1 MVSDFLGRER
11 LPVILQAEHSEC
23 ALVCLA
29 MVLNFHGH
37 RIDINTLRLRSG
49 TSAQGVTLKSLIQLA
64 DRWQL
69 ATRPLRLETEEL
81 GQLVLPAILH
91 WDLDHFVVLK
101 AVRKGRVYLHDP
113 ASGARDLALSDIDR
127 HFTGVALELRPAADF
142 KQCDETRRLQLW
154 DLWQRSEGLWRSL
167 GQLLLLSLL
176 LQLFALALPFYTQL
190 FIDDVLVNQDHALL
204 KIMATG
210 FFMVTVVRC
219 LTELLRARVV
229 LHLGSTLGFQFA
241 TNVCRHLLR
250 LPLSWFARR
259 HPGDITSRF
268 ASLAQI
274 KDFLCSGIVEV
285 LIDSVMVLWTLALM
299 LVYSRLL
306 TAVALVAVLLYLAL
320 RCLLYRRMRICNEEL
335 LQASASESSH
345 FLENL
350 RAIQGI
356 RLFGKEA
363 ERLSGWQNVYA
374 TVINAGVRAQMLG
387 VHLRFANG
395 LLLGVENIVLMLLG
409 GFAVLNN
416 EISMG
421 MVMAYLSF
429 KDQFYNRVFALVDK
443 VFEFRLLELHLSRLG
458 DIALHPPEQHRRGI
472 GIPPP
477 DVCLQGGL
485 VLQQLGFRHDEQ
497 APWLFRGIDLQVGND
512 EVVAITGPTGC
523 GKSTLLKVV
532 LSLLQPTEGVV
543 SLHGMPINSMG
554 LEAYRERIAGVLQ
567 DDALLSGSIFD
578 NITLFDPTPDRERVE
593 MVASLAAIAPDIRVM
608 PMQYNTL
615 VGSMG
620 AALSGGQVQR
630 ILLARA
636 LYKRPR
642 LLVLDEATSHLDVA
656 TEKAVNKAIKQ
667 MNIARL
673 LVAHRPD
680 TIRQADRILELTPTG
695 LRQISHA
702 DLDRS
707 LQEPQWQPRR
717 MAV

>member
-1 MVSDFLGRER
+1 MRFELPGQQR

-23 ALVCLA
+23 GLAALA

-49 TSAQGVTLKSLIQLA
+49 ASAVGQTLKSLMQLA

-69 ATRPLRLETEEL
+69 AARPLRLEPQEL
-81 GQLVLPAILH
+81 EQLVLPAILH
-91 WDLDHFVVLK
+91 WDLNHFVVLK
-101 AVRKGRVYLHDP
+101 QVRSNSVCLHDP
-113 ASGARDLALSDIDR
+113 ARGERELSRQELGR
-127 HFTGVALELRPAADF
+127 HFSGVALELRPADGFTARDD
-142 KQCDETRRLQLW
+142 QQRLQLW
-154 DLWQRSEGLWRSL
+154 DLWQRSEGLWGSL
-167 GQLLLLSLL
+167 GQLLVLSML

-210 FFMVTVVRC
+210 FFMVTLVRC
-219 LTELLRARVV
+219 LTEVLRSRLVI
-229 LHLGSTLGFQFA
+229 HIGNTLGFQFA

-250 LPLSWFARR
+250 LPLQWFARR
-259 HPGDITSRF
+259 HPGDIMSRF
-268 ASLAQI
+268 GSLSQI
-274 KDFLCSGIVEV
+274 RDFLCSGIVEV
-285 LIDSVMVLWTLALM
+285 IIDAVMVLGTLALM

-306 TAVALVAVLLYLAL
+306 TAVALVAVVLYMVMRCAL
-320 RCLLYRRMRICNEEL
+320 HRQFRARNDEL
-335 LQASASESSH
+335 LQAGAIENSY

-356 RLFGKEA
+356 RMFGKESD
-363 ERLSGWQNVYA
+363 RLSGWQNAHARVL
-374 TVINAGVRAQMLG
+374 NAGVSAQLLG
-387 VHLRFANG
+387 INVRFANG

-429 KDQFYNRVFALVDK
+429 KDQFYGRVFALIDK
-443 VFEFRLLELHLSRLG
+443 LFEFRLLDLHLARLG
-458 DIALHPPEQHRRGI
+458 DIALQPQEANRRGV
-472 GIPPP
+472 GVPPP

-485 VLQQLGFRHDEQ
+485 ALTGLGYRHDEQ
-497 APWLFRGIDLQVGND
+497 APWLFRGIDLVLGNE
-512 EVVAITGPTGC
+512 EVVAIVGPTGC
-523 GKSTLLKVV
+523 GKSTLVKLV
-532 LSLLQPTEGVV
+532 LSLLQPQEGVI
-543 SLHGMPINSMG
+543 SLYGMPVTAMG
-554 LEAYRERIAGVLQ
+554 LDAYRERIAGVLQ

-578 NITLFDPTPDRERVE
+578 NITMFDPQPDRERVE
-593 MVASLAAIAPDIRVM
+593 LVAGLAAIANDIRVL

-620 AALSGGQVQR
+620 AALSGGQIQR

-656 TEKAVNKAIKQ
+656 TEKAVNKAIRQLK
-667 MNIARL
+667 IARL
-673 LVAHRPD
+673 VVAHRPE
-680 TIRQADRILELTPTG
+680 TILQADRILELTPTG
-695 LRQISHA
+695 LREVRHA
-702 DLDRS
+702 DFGSNLS
-707 LQEPQWQPRR
+707 AGQWQPKPV
-717 MAV
+717 AV

>member
-1 MVSDFLGRER
+1 MRFDFSGRAQ

-23 ALVCLA
+23 GVACLA

-49 TSAQGVTLKSLIQLA
+49 ATTQGLTLKSLMQLA

-69 ATRPLRLETEEL
+69 AARPVRLETYEL
-81 GQLVLPAILH
+81 DQLLLPAILH
-91 WDLDHFVVLK
+91 WDLNHFVVLK
-101 AVRKGRVYLHDP
+101 AVRNGRVYLHDP
-113 ASGARDLALSDIDR
+113 AFGERTLAITELDR
-127 HFTGVALELRPAADF
+127 HFTGVALEMRTAPDF
-142 KQCDETRRLQLW
+142 KQCDETRRLRLW
-154 DLWQRSEGLWRSL
+154 DLWERSEGLWGSL
-167 GQLLLLSLL
+167 GQLLILSLL

-190 FIDDVLVNQDHALL
+190 FIDDVLVNQDRALL

-219 LTELLRARVV
+219 LAELLRARVV
-229 LHLGSTLGFQFA
+229 LHLGNTLGFQFS

-250 LPLSWFARR
+250 LPLAWFSRR
-259 HPGDITSRF
+259 HPGDISSRF
-268 ASLAQI
+268 ASLTQI

-306 TAVALVAVLLYLAL
+306 TSVALLAVVVYVAL
-320 RCLLYRRMRICNEEL
+320 RWALHRNIRARNEEL
-335 LQASASESSH
+335 LQASASESSY

-363 ERLSGWQNVYA
+363 DRLSGWQNA
-374 TVINAGVRAQMLG
+374 HAAVINAAVRAQLLG
-387 VHLRFANG
+387 VNLRFANG

-416 EISMG
+416 DLSMG

-443 VFEFRLLELHLSRLG
+443 LFEFRLLELHLARLG
-458 DIALHPPEQHRRGI
+458 DIALHPVEQHRRGI
-472 GIPPP
+472 GVPPP

-485 VLQQLGFRHDEQ
+485 VLKDVGFRHDEQ
-497 APWLFRGIDLQVGND
+497 APWLFRQVALEVGND
-512 EVVAITGPTGC
+512 EVVAIIGPTGS

-532 LSLLQPTEGVV
+532 LSLLQPTEGIV

-554 LEAYRERIAGVLQ
+554 LESYRARIAGVLQ
-567 DDALLSGSIFD
+567 DDGLLSGSIFD
-578 NITLFDPTPDRERVE
+578 NITLFDPVPDRERVE
-593 MVASLAAIAPDIRVM
+593 LVASLAAIANDIRVM

-636 LYKRPR
+636 LYKQPR
-642 LLVLDEATSHLDVA
+642 LLVLDEATSHLDIA
-656 TEKAVNKAIKQ
+656 TEHAVNKAIKQ
-667 MNIARL
+667 LKIARL
-673 LVAHRPD
+673 IVAHRPE
-680 TIRQADRILELTPTG
+680 TILQADRIVELTPGG
-695 LRQISHA
+695 LREIKHS
-702 DLDRS
+702 DLGRS
-707 LQEPQWQPRR
+707 LHDPQWQSRCI
-717 MAV
+717 AV